1 MVAVIIYKRAR
12 SVVCTPAHARH
23 AYIQNTLWRHANV
36 NPTTTQTIIMSHFQV
51 IAPRGSAL
59 FVQGLPSHAFY
70 PLSQQVTFKFEYKVR
85 GVYQQ
90 FSTMPKKTSNSTRLW
105 LLLVRILYVLQGWQ
119 VRTIKSGLP

>member
-1 MVAVIIYKRAR
+1 
-12 SVVCTPAHARH
+12 
-23 AYIQNTLWRHANV
+23 
-36 NPTTTQTIIMSHFQV
+36 MSHFQV

-59 FVQGLPSHAFY
+59 FVQGLLSHAFY

-90 FSTMPKKTSNSTRLW
+90 FSTVPKKTSNSTR

>member
-1 MVAVIIYKRAR
+1 
-12 SVVCTPAHARH
+12 
-23 AYIQNTLWRHANV
+23 
-36 NPTTTQTIIMSHFQV
+36 MSHFQV

-90 FSTMPKKTSNSTRLW
+90 FSTVPKKTSNSTRLW